1 VVTSAVNI
9 QSRQEEQSKI
19 SANFLRRMD
28 EALSD
33 SGEQRLFRTAL
44 KQAGLSWTQVTEQQ
58 GIEQPQVDTVIESL
72 LPDIP
77 DISLRMFARAELADL
92 GVMGYAAINSDTA
105 GRAMDL
111 LYRYH
116 ELTSDR
122 YFDTMEIEGEDAVV
136 TPTPRL
142 NHFHE
147 FRNIAEDSLAGN
159 WRTLTLLLGPEVDT
173 SAAKAR
179 FAFPRPE
186 YGQTFAAVFSCKIE
200 FGAERSELRF
210 PASWLRLPVASANK
224 TMADVCT
231 AMCER
236 LLGAETSG
244 ETPQVVR
251 RLLLSRPGRRM
262 YRLEEAAEALRLS
275 PGQLRKRLYK
285 AGTSY
290 KQIVLDIRMALARH
304 YLEDTALPVQEIA
317 YLLDYSQPAPF
328 SRAFKAYFGVSPEIS
343 RQASESGSE
352 M

>member
-1 VVTSAVNI
+1 VTNTTLSI

-33 SGEQRLFRTAL
+33 PDEQRLFRAAL
-44 KQAGLSWTQVTEQQ
+44 KRAGLSWQNVIDQE
-58 GIEQPQVDTVIESL
+58 GIQQPQVDKVIAVL

-92 GVMGYAAINSDTA
+92 GVMGYAAINSDTV

-122 YFDTMEIEGEDAVV
+122 YFDTLEIDGDQAVV
-136 TPTPRL
+136 TPTPRME
-142 NHFHE
+142 HIHE

-159 WRTLTLLLGPEVDT
+159 WRTVTLLLGPGVDV
-173 SAAKAR
+173 SRALVR
-179 FAFPRPE
+179 FGFPAPGYR
-186 YGQTFAAVFSCKIE
+186 QTFADVFSCKVE
-200 FGAERSELRF
+200 FDALRSELRF
-210 PASWLRLPVASANK
+210 PIGWLRQPVASANK

-236 LLGAETSG
+236 LLGADTSR

-262 YRLEEAAEALRLS
+262 YRLEEAAEALNLTS
-275 PGQLRKRLYK
+275 GQLRKRLYRS
-285 AGTSY
+285 GTTY

-317 YLLDYSQPAPF
+317 FLLDYSQPAPF
-328 SRAFKAYFGVSPEIS
+328 SRAFKAYFGVSPELS
-343 RQASESGSE
+343 RQAGATRTK

>member
-1 VVTSAVNI
+1 MVSTALKI
-9 QSRQEEQSKI
+9 QSRKEEQSKI
-19 SANFLRRMD
+19 SANFLRRMN
-28 EALSD
+28 EALP
-33 SGEQRLFRTAL
+33 GREAQQLFRDAL
-44 KQAGLSWTQVTEQQ
+44 KRAGVTWKNVIDHE
-58 GIEQPQVDTVIESL
+58 GIEQPQVDRVIEVL

-92 GVMGYAAINSDTA
+92 GIMGYAAINSDTV
-105 GRAMDL
+105 GRATDL

-122 YFDTMEIEGEDAVV
+122 YFDTLDVEGREAVV

-142 NHFHE
+142 SHIHE

-159 WRTLTLLLGPEVDT
+159 WRTLTLLLGPDVDT
-173 SAAKAR
+173 SSALVR
-179 FAFPRPE
+179 FAFPRPD
-186 YGQTFAAVFSCKIE
+186 YGKTFAEVFSCRVE
-200 FGAERSELRF
+200 FDAERSELRF

-236 LLGAETSG
+236 LLGADTSR

-262 YRLEEAAEALRLS
+262 YRLDEAAEALKLS

-290 KQIVLDIRMALARH
+290 KRIVLEIRMALARH

-328 SRAFKAYFGVSPEIS
+328 SRAFKAYFGVSPEGS
-343 RQASESGSE
+343 RQAR
-352 M
+352 